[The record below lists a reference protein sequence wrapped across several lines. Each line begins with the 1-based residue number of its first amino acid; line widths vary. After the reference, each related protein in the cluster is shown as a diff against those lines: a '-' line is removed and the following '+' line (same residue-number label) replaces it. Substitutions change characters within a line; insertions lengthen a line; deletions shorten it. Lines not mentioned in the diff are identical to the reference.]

1 MYSKIL
7 CQLLKNLL
15 ALFSTMTNS
24 SSGDYNS
31 NSISAYAFK
40 PFQYEEIKPNS
51 KSKVPYP
58 RSGHRIG
65 ADAASLYSFGGYN
78 PLIDDSDND
87 EVWVHSYPLFQEL
100 WRFNF
105 AKREWTRYPN
115 SHSLPLELASNALI
129 LHKNV
134 LMVYGGTGSP
144 FGFRCSNQLFV
155 CRVNDNEGLM
165 DEVHTTGQLPLPA
178 YGQALILHN
187 DYLYTIGGTTG
198 VQYTCDIHRLNL
210 KTLVWEIVY
219 VSRGVSDYE
228 PTGRY
233 RHEVGFDNRSIY
245 VLGGGTAVS
254 AFDFA
259 NIPVFSLEKR
269 AWHPQKTIRDT
280 KKGIPPPR
288 RCHGAVQINT
298 ENGTQVFI
306 AGGHDGENVFDDLW
320 RLDLKTFQWTYFDKC
335 RLPFPIYFHAAAAT
349 PEGRL
354 YIFGGICS
362 NNDNDVRRS
371 NCMYSTWLCIPKLS
385 EICWEA
391 VLHYSPHIVD
401 CKSEDLINVGLPRH
415 YVQRLGNNT
424 SPSNREQ

>member
-1 MYSKIL
+1 MYSKTL
-7 CQLLKNLL
+7 YQVLKNLID
-15 ALFSTMTNS
+15 FFTTMTNTTNAS
-24 SSGDYNS
+24 PPSPYV
-31 NSISAYAFK
+31 FK
-40 PFQYEEIKPNS
+40 PFRYEEIKPNR
-51 KSKVPYP
+51 KSRVPYP

-65 ADAASLYSFGGYN
+65 ADSANFYSFGGYN
-78 PLIDDSDND
+78 PLIGSDEAISD
-87 EVWVHSYPLFQEL
+87 EIWVQSYPLFQEL

-105 AKREWTRYPN
+105 ARKEWTRYSN
-115 SHSLPLELASNALI
+115 SHTLPLELASNALV

-155 CRVNDNEGLM
+155 CRVNDSEGLM

-178 YGQALILHN
+178 YGQALIYHN

-210 KTLVWEIVY
+210 KTLVWESVY
-219 VSRGVSDYE
+219 ICRGIGEYE

-233 RHEVGFDNRSIY
+233 RHEVGFDKRNIY
-245 VLGGGTAVS
+245 VLGGGTALL
-254 AFDFA
+254 AFDFST
-259 NIPVFSLEKR
+259 IPVFNLEKQI
-269 AWHPQKTIRDT
+269 WYPQKSIRDT
-280 KKGIPPPR
+280 RYGVPQPR
-288 RCHGAVQINT
+288 RCHGAVQITT
-298 ENGTQVFI
+298 EFGNQVFI

-320 RLDLKTFQWTYFDKC
+320 RLDLQTFQWTYFDKC
-335 RLPFPIYFHAAAAT
+335 RLPFPIYFHAAAAS

-362 NNDNDVRRS
+362 SNDNDVRRS

-391 VLHYSPHIVD
+391 VLHYSPHIVK
-401 CKSEDLINVGLPRH
+401 CRSEDLINIGLPRH
-415 YVQRLGNNT
+415 FVQRLGNNN
-424 SPSNREQ
+424 PPIKREQ